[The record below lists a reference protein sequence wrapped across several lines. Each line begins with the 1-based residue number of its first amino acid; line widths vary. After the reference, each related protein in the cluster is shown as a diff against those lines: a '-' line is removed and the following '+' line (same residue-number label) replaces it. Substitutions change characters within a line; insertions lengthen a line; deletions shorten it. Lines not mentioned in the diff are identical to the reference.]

1 MKFFIDTANIEE
13 IKWAN
18 DLGVLDGVT
27 TNPTLASKEG
37 KKFIPLIKEIA
48 AICKG
53 PISAEV
59 VSLDYDEMVKEA
71 QNLAK
76 IAKNINIK
84 VPITEDGIKAIKTLT
99 DLNIQTNATL
109 CFSANQ
115 AILAAK
121 AGATFVSPFIG
132 RLDDIG
138 HEGMEVVRDIAQV
151 YKNYGYKTEVIV
163 ASIRHPLH
171 VLEAAKIGADICT
184 IPPKVIRQLLKH
196 PLTDNGI
203 ERFLEDWKK
212 VPK

>member
-18 DLGVLDGVT
+18 GLGVLDGVT
-27 TNPTLASKEG
+27 TNPTLASREG
-37 KKFIPLIKEIA
+37 RKFATLLREITA
-48 AICKG
+48 VCKG
-53 PISAEV
+53 PVSAEV
-59 VSLDYDEMVKEA
+59 VSLDNDGMVKEA
-71 QNLAK
+71 KDLAK

-84 VPITEDGIKAIKTLT
+84 VPIIEDGIKSIKTLT
-99 DLNIQTNATL
+99 EAGIQTNATL

-138 HEGMEVVRDIAQV
+138 HDGMQLVRDIV
-151 YKNYGYKTEVIV
+151 EIYRNYNYKTEVIV

-171 VLEAAKIGADICT
+171 VLEAAKIGAHICT
-184 IPPKVIRQLLKH
+184 IPPKVIRQLLRH
-196 PLTDNGI
+196 QLTDIGI
-203 ERFLEDWKK
+203 ERLLEDRKK